1 MIYKIQK
8 SKRFMNSKSDNVIKI
23 LYLSVAVLA
32 LLLSAAGCGSK
43 EGKENYLKFK
53 KISDTHEYF
62 AYKADSTLL
71 ISGHRGTK
79 EEGYPENSIEG
90 FQQALSRVPLF
101 FEVDPRLTK
110 DSVIVLMHD
119 ETIDRTTNAS
129 GKLSD
134 YTYEE
139 LLSIRLKDHEGNITA
154 SMIPKLEEVFEWC
167 KGKSVVNLDRKDV
180 PHQMIVDLI
189 KKHKAEKY
197 VMLTVHT
204 GAQAR
209 YYHDRLPGIM
219 LSVAVRNEAEYQD
232 IAISGVPWE
241 NMIAYVGQSINESNR
256 HIVEKLHANG
266 VRCMVSFAPTHDRLR
281 TTEQRMAA
289 YLREVENSVYKPD
302 IIESDYPVEVWCV
315 FGDREFV
322 CLRKITVLIS

>member
-189 KKHKAEKY
+189 QKHKAEKY

-219 LSVAVRNEAEYQD
+219 LSVAVRNDAEYED
-232 IAISGVPWE
+232 IDISGVPWE

-302 IIESDYPVEVWCV
+302 IIESDYPVEVWSV
-315 FGDREFV
+315 FGDQ
-322 CLRKITVLIS
+322 

>member
-1 MIYKIQK
+1 MTS
-8 SKRFMNSKSDNVIKI
+8 SKRKGFKGLFLAAIAS
-23 LYLSVAVLA
+23 AVLF
-32 LLLSAAGCGSK
+32 SFAGCGSK
-43 EGKENYLKFK
+43 EGEENYLKFK
-53 KISDTHEYF
+53 KLSDTQEYF

-110 DSVIVLMHD
+110 DSIIVLMHD

-129 GKLSD
+129 GKLPD
-134 YTYEE
+134 YTYDE
-139 LLSIRLKDHEGNITA
+139 LLAFRLKDHEGNITA
-154 SMIPKLEEVFEWC
+154 AMIPKLEEVFDWA
-167 KGKSVVNLDRKDV
+167 KGKTVVNLDRKDV
-180 PHQMIVDLI
+180 PHEMIVDLI

-219 LSVAVRNEAEYQD
+219 LSVFARNDAEYED

-266 VRCMVSFAPTHDRLR
+266 VRCMVSFATTHDRQR

-289 YLREVENSVYKPD
+289 YIREVENSVYKPD
-302 IIESDYPVEVWCV
+302 IIETDYPVEVW
-315 FGDREFV
+315 G
-322 CLRKITVLIS
+322 VLGTM

>member
-1 MIYKIQK
+1 MTS
-8 SKRFMNSKSDNVIKI
+8 SKRKGIKGLFLVAI
-23 LYLSVAVLA
+23 TSVVLF
-32 LLLSAAGCGSK
+32 SVTGCGPK
-43 EGKENYLKFK
+43 EGEEYYLKFK
-53 KISDTHEYF
+53 KLSDTQEYF
-62 AYKADSTLL
+62 AYKADSTIL

-79 EEGYPENSIEG
+79 EAGFPENSIEG
-90 FQQALSRVPLF
+90 FQHALTRMPLF

-134 YTYEE
+134 YNYDE

-154 SMIPKLEEVFEWC
+154 TMIPKLEEVFDWS
-167 KGKSVVNLDRKDV
+167 KGKTVINLDRKDV

-189 KKHKAEKY
+189 KKNKAEKY

-209 YYHDRLPGIM
+209 FYHDRLPGVM
-219 LSVAVRNEAEYQD
+219 LSVFARNDAEYED
-232 IAISGVPWE
+232 VAISGVPWE
-241 NMIAYVGQSINESNR
+241 NMIAYVGQSIDLSNR

-266 VRCMVSFAPTHDRLR
+266 VRCMVSFAPTHDRQR

-289 YLREVENSVYKPD
+289 YIREFENSVYKPD
-302 IIESDYPVEVWCV
+302 IIESDYPVEVWGV
-315 FGDREFV
+315 FGAQ
-322 CLRKITVLIS
+322 

>member
-23 LYLSVAVLA
+23 LYLSVAVLV

-189 KKHKAEKY
+189 QKHKAEKY

-219 LSVAVRNEAEYQD
+219 LSVAVRNEAEYED
-232 IAISGVPWE
+232 IDISGVPWE
-241 NMIAYVGQSINESNR
+241 NMIAYVGQSINESNK

-302 IIESDYPVEVWCV
+302 IIESDYPVEVWSV
-315 FGDREFV
+315 FGDQ
-322 CLRKITVLIS
+322 

>member
-1 MIYKIQK
+1 
-8 SKRFMNSKSDNVIKI
+8 MNSKSDNVIKI

-189 KKHKAEKY
+189 QKHKAEKY

-219 LSVAVRNEAEYQD
+219 LSVAVRNEAEYED
-232 IAISGVPWE
+232 ID
-241 NMIAYVGQSINESNR
+241 
-256 HIVEKLHANG
+256 
-266 VRCMVSFAPTHDRLR
+266 T
-281 TTEQRMAA
+281 
-289 YLREVENSVYKPD
+289 
-302 IIESDYPVEVWCV
+302 
-315 FGDREFV
+315 
-322 CLRKITVLIS
+322 